1 MPDEPPRPSLP
12 VQPSGPVQ
20 PLGQAQPLGI
30 LLISGGH
37 ERGHYAF
44 VAAAAAAAIGRAVTI
59 FATNEGCRM
68 LEALLPDDARD
79 DQVRA
84 AGVAGLGELR
94 EAAVELGVRLMACD
108 AGLRMV
114 GLSSGR
120 LLPGVEVAG
129 VPSFLAAVGGGQI
142 ITL

>member
-1 MPDEPPRPSLP
+1 MPDEPPR
-12 VQPSGPVQ
+12 QPSPR
-20 PLGQAQPLGI
+20 QPLGI

-44 VAAAAAAAIGRAVTI
+44 VIAAAAAAIGRPVTI

-68 LEALLPDDARD
+68 LASQLPDDARD
-79 DQVRA
+79 GQVRA

-94 EAAVELGVRLMACD
+94 DAAAELGVRLMACD

-114 GLSSGR
+114 GLPSGC
-120 LLPGVEVAG
+120 LLPDVEIAG

>member
-1 MPDEPPRPSLP
+1 LPDEPPR
-12 VQPSGPVQ
+12 QPSPR
-20 PLGQAQPLGI
+20 QPLGI

-44 VAAAAAAAIGRAVTI
+44 ILAAAAAAIGRPVTI

-68 LEALLPDDARD
+68 LASQLPDDARD
-79 DQVRA
+79 GQVRA

-94 EAAVELGVRLMACD
+94 DAAAELGVRLMACD

-114 GLSSGR
+114 GLPSGC
-120 LLPGVEVAG
+120 LLPDVEIAG

>member
-1 MPDEPPRPSLP
+1 MPDEPPR
-12 VQPSGPVQ
+12 QPSPR
-20 PLGQAQPLGI
+20 QPLGI

-44 VAAAAAAAIGRAVTI
+44 ILAAAAAAIGRPVTI

-68 LEALLPDDARD
+68 LASQLPDDARD
-79 DQVRA
+79 GQVRA

-94 EAAVELGVRLMACD
+94 DAAAELGVRLMACD

-114 GLSSGR
+114 GLPSGC
-120 LLPGVEVAG
+120 LLPDVEIAG

>member
-1 MPDEPPRPSLP
+1 LPDEPPR
-12 VQPSGPVQ
+12 QPP
-20 PLGQAQPLGI
+20 PRQPLGI

-44 VAAAAAAAIGRAVTI
+44 VAAAAAAAIGRPVTI

-68 LEALLPDDARD
+68 LASQLPDDARD
-79 DQVRA
+79 VQVRA

-94 EAAVELGVRLMACD
+94 DAAAELGVRLMACD

-114 GLSSGR
+114 GLPSGC
-120 LLPGVEVAG
+120 LLAGVEVAG
-129 VPSFLAAVGGGQI
+129 VPSFLAAVAGGQI